1 MTKYNLDLSS
11 DIQTE
16 KFHQEFGF
24 ALHRYAILVHGN
36 GNRVLYHIDGL
47 DQVEN
52 MLSWL
57 HNQKVITQTVEWF
70 RGDNEN
76 KLKSLAWL
84 EGVNLAIVDNY
95 KLLTGD
101 SDCIVIDNEELAA
114 AVKHYINKVNNH
126 EY

>member
-1 MTKYNLDLSS
+1 MTKYDLDLSS

-16 KFHQEFGF
+16 KFHGEFGF
-24 ALHRYAILVHGN
+24 DLNRYAALVSGN
-36 GNRVLYHIDGL
+36 GNRVLYRLDGL
-47 DQVEN
+47 DQVET

-57 HNQKVITQTVEWF
+57 NKQKVISQELEWF
-70 RGDNEN
+70 RGSNAD

-101 SDCIVIDNEELAA
+101 SNCVIVDNEELSGAIN
-114 AVKHYINKVNNH
+114 HYINKVNNH